1 MRPYEFPGG
10 VAVVTGAASG
20 IGRALALD
28 LAARGSH
35 LALVDR
41 DAAGLKATASALESL
56 LCGRKRLRR
65 PQGRPYQ
72 SRSQQSHLHQPS
84 QPNRVRVSLHVLD
97 LGEGEVAG
105 LERDVLD
112 AHGRVTLLVNNAG
125 VALGGSFEEL
135 SIDEYEWLMNI
146 NFRAVVRL
154 TKAFLP
160 TLLREE
166 GAHLVNLSSVFGLV
180 APPGQSAYAASKF
193 AVRGFSEALR
203 HELEGRSGVTVVHPG
218 GVKTNIALGAR
229 ISAGTDV
236 AAARESAEWFT
247 EGLKTAPEEAA
258 ATILRAVERRQGRV
272 LIGSDALIIDTVQ
285 RLLPVSYWRVLGA
298 LAGDADVSRERR
310 EVKR

>member
-1 MRPYEFPGG
+1 MRPYAFPGG

-41 DAAGLKATASALESL
+41 DAAGLAATADMLGRL
-56 LCGRKRLRR
+56 LSDPTRFHR
-65 PQGRPYQ
+65 PQGRSPQ
-72 SRSQQSHLHQPS
+72 SRSQRRS
-84 QPNRVRVSLHVLD
+84 QPNRIRVSLHVLD
-97 LGEGEVAG
+97 LSEGEVAG

-125 VALGGSFEEL
+125 VALGGTFEEL
-135 SIDEYEWLMNI
+135 SIDEYEWLLNI

-160 TLLREE
+160 ALL
-166 GAHLVNLSSVFGLV
+166 GAGEAHVANLSSVFGLV

-203 HELEGRSGVTVVHPG
+203 HELAGRIGVTVVHPG

-229 ISAGTDV
+229 VAVLTDA
-236 AAARESAEWFT
+236 AAARESAARFT

-258 ATILRAVERRQGRV
+258 TIILRAVERRQGRV
-272 LIGSDALIIDTVQ
+272 LIGSDAVMIDTVQ
-285 RLLPVSYWRVLGA
+285 RLLPASYWRVLDA
-298 LAGDADVSRERR
+298 MTGDAVSPPPRR
-310 EVKR
+310 P

>member
-1 MRPYEFPGG
+1 MRPYAFPGG
-10 VAVVTGAASG
+10 VAVITGAASG

-41 DAAGLKATASALESL
+41 DAAGLETTASALENL
-56 LCGRKRLRR
+56 LSHSKNLQRRQDRLYR
-65 PQGRPYQ
+65 
-72 SRSQQSHLHQPS
+72 SRSQQGHSHQPP

-105 LERDVLD
+105 LEQDVLN

-160 TLLREE
+160 R
-166 GAHLVNLSSVFGLV
+166 
-180 APPGQSAYAASKF
+180 AA
-193 AVRGFSEALR
+193 
-203 HELEGRSGVTVVHPG
+203 
-218 GVKTNIALGAR
+218 
-229 ISAGTDV
+229 
-236 AAARESAEWFT
+236 
-247 EGLKTAPEEAA
+247 
-258 ATILRAVERRQGRV
+258 
-272 LIGSDALIIDTVQ
+272 
-285 RLLPVSYWRVLGA
+285 
-298 LAGDADVSRERR
+298 
-310 EVKR
+310 

>member
-1 MRPYEFPGG
+1 MRPFSFSGG

-20 IGRALALD
+20 IGRALAVD

-41 DAAGLKATASALESL
+41 DAAGLEVTASLLRNALRHKHVSSSHASRG
-56 LCGRKRLRR
+56 GRSRYSPPQNRLR
-65 PQGRPYQ
+65 
-72 SRSQQSHLHQPS
+72 
-84 QPNRVRVSLHVLD
+84 VSIHVLD

-105 LERDVLD
+105 LERDVSE

-160 TLLREE
+160 TLLREK
-166 GAHLVNLSSVFGLV
+166 GAHLVNVSSVFGLV

-203 HELEGRSGVTVVHPG
+203 HELENRVGVTVVHPG
-218 GVKTNIALGAR
+218 GVKTNIALRAR
-229 ISAGTDV
+229 IAARTDA
-236 AAARESAEWFT
+236 AAAREGAQRFT
-247 EGLKTAPEEAA
+247 EGLKTTPEEAA

-272 LIGSDALIIDTVQ
+272 LIGTDAVILDVVQ
-285 RLLPVSYWRVLGA
+285 RLFPASYWRILSRV
-298 LAGDADVSRERR
+298 AGDADVSRMTGRSR
-310 EVKR
+310 PA

>member
-1 MRPYEFPGG
+1 MRPYAFPGG

-41 DAAGLKATASALESL
+41 DAAGLETTADALESL
-56 LCGRKRLRR
+56 LHDPKRLQRR
-65 PQGRPYQ
+65 QGRLYR
-72 SRSQQSHLHQPS
+72 SRSQQGHLHQPP

-105 LERDVLD
+105 LEQDVLD

-160 TLLREE
+160 TLLSA
-166 GAHLVNLSSVFGLV
+166 GDAHLANLSSVFGLV

-203 HELEGRSGVTVVHPG
+203 HELEGRVGVTVVHPG

-229 ISAGTDV
+229 LAALTDA
-236 AAARESAEWFT
+236 AAAREGAQRFT
-247 EGLKTAPEEAA
+247 EGLKTTPEEAA
-258 ATILRAVERRQGRV
+258 KTILRAVERRQGRV
-272 LIGSDALIIDTVQ
+272 LIGSDAVMIDTVQ
-285 RLLPVSYWRVLGA
+285 RLLPASYWRVLSA

-310 EVKR
+310 KVKR